1 MCTFSTTD
9 DRSSSKVVFTVL
21 SITDR
26 CPHLPGAPDSEPSD
40 TAVNFAPFPDCMETL
55 VWIRQRFTGHSYS
68 QLFTAKS
75 AHQRGG
81 CCYIF
86 WHWSRLVPMHHCEVL
101 HAACAV

>member
-26 CPHLPGAPDSEPSD
+26 CPHLPGAPDSELSD

-55 VWIRQRFTGHSYS
+55 VWIRSDSQATVIHSYS
-68 QLFTAKS
+68 QRLTAKS
-75 AHQRGG
+75 AHQRG
-81 CCYIF
+81 CC
-86 WHWSRLVPMHHCEVL
+86 
-101 HAACAV
+101 